1 VRFLHTG
8 DWHVGKTMRGLSR
21 AEEHRAVLREIAAMA
36 AEEELDAVLVA
47 GDLFDTAAPTAE
59 SEQIVYQA
67 LLALAGTGA
76 HVVVVS
82 GNHDNERRLQ
92 AVAPLLELGQV
103 TVAASF
109 RRPDDGGVVE
119 IRSRDGRQRAQVAL
133 LPFLSQRW
141 VVRADELMT
150 TAADEQAQAYGE
162 RMRHLIGALTVGFT
176 PDTVNL
182 VVAHLFALG
191 GLLGGGEREAQTI
204 FDYGVSATA
213 FPPTAQYVA
222 LGHLH
227 RSQVI
232 AGPCPIRYAGSPLQ
246 LDFGETN
253 DRKSVMILEAHPRR
267 PVEAQERLLTSG
279 RRLRTL
285 DGSLDDVLAQAGA
298 TGDDYLRVRLRE
310 VPRVG
315 LAEEVREGL
324 PHCVDV
330 QVVRPDAD
338 ATAHPTASAADRA
351 GLGPTALFR
360 QYLVETRGGVDE
372 ALLALFGELLEEHV
386 S

>member
-1 VRFLHTG
+1 MRFLHTG

-21 AEEHRAVLREIAAMA
+21 ADEHRDVLGEIAGIA
-36 AEEELDAVLVA
+36 AEEDVDAVLVA
-47 GDLFDTAAPTAE
+47 GDLFDTAAPSAE

-82 GNHDNERRLQ
+82 GNHDNDRRLQ

-119 IRSRDGRQRAQVAL
+119 VRSRDGRQRAQVAL

-141 VVRADELMT
+141 VVRADELMS

-162 RMRHLIGALTVGFT
+162 RMRHLIGALTAGFT
-176 PDTVNL
+176 PDNVNV

-246 LDFGETN
+246 LDFGETS
-253 DRKSVMILEAHPRR
+253 DRKSVMVLEAHPGR
-267 PVEAQERLLTSG
+267 PVEARERPLTSG

-285 DGSLDDVLAQAGA
+285 DGSLAEVLA
-298 TGDDYLRVRLRE
+298 RLTHPETLESVARYF
-310 VPRVG
+310 
-315 LAEEVREGL
+315 AE
-324 PHCVDV
+324 PK
-330 QVVRPDAD
+330 P
-338 ATAHPTASAADRA
+338 
-351 GLGPTALFR
+351 
-360 QYLVETRGGVDE
+360 
-372 ALLALFGELLEEHV
+372 
-386 S
+386 